1 MGVSGSGDY
10 DLSLLFSIDRVL
22 RGVVEDT
29 KTGRFGAVKR
39 PYMVKWVRNGSFGA
53 LIWPDACG

>member
-1 MGVSGSGDY
+1 MGVSGGGDY
-10 DLSLLFSIDRVL
+10 DLSLLFSMDRVL

-39 PYMVKWVRNGSFGA
+39 PYMVK
-53 LIWPDACG
+53 

>member
-1 MGVSGSGDY
+1 MTGKEIGDIQLGRMGVSSGGDY
-10 DLSLLFSIDRVL
+10 DLSLLFSMDRVL

-39 PYMVKWVRNGSFGA
+39 PYMVK
-53 LIWPDACG
+53 